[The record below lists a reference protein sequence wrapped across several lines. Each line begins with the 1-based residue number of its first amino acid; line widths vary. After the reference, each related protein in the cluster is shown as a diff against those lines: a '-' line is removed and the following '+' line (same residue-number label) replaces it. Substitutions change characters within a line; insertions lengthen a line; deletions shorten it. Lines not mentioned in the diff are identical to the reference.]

1 MCLCH
6 LQLVILRFFQDG
18 HADQSKEMERP
29 GAIVSNHVSYVDIL
43 YHMSASF
50 PSFVAKVLQTVCDMA
65 SVYMISFFHYDMLIL
80 TCLSCTFC
88 P

>member
-1 MCLCH
+1 M
-6 LQLVILRFFQDG
+6 
-18 HADQSKEMERP
+18 DQSKEMERP

-65 SVYMISFFHYDMLIL
+65 SVYMISHFFSL
-80 TCLSCTFC
+80 
-88 P
+88 

>member
-1 MCLCH
+1 
-6 LQLVILRFFQDG
+6 
-18 HADQSKEMERP
+18 MERP

-65 SVYMISFFHYDMLIL
+65 SVYMISFFFHYDMLIL

>member
-1 MCLCH
+1 
-6 LQLVILRFFQDG
+6 
-18 HADQSKEMERP
+18 MERP

>member
-1 MCLCH
+1 
-6 LQLVILRFFQDG
+6 
-18 HADQSKEMERP
+18 MERP

-50 PSFVAKVLQTVCDMA
+50 PSFVAKVLQTVRDMA
-65 SVYMISFFHYDMLIL
+65 SVYMIYHFFHQDILIL
-80 TCLSCTFC
+80 TCLFCTFY